1 MPYRLS
7 KTRFLAGLQCHKYL
21 WWREKEPGAPELK
34 ADPATQLLFDQG
46 SAVGERACEE
56 FPGGVLVDLPHWR
69 DVARVRATQDAMG
82 AGAPAVYEATVVEE
96 EVFVAVDILARGDYG
111 GWRLIEVKSS
121 LSLKDVHLPD
131 AAVQAWVLAQ
141 AGISVEVVE
150 VMHLNRDCVYP
161 HLENLFVREDVT
173 EQVIE
178 WLPRVPVIV
187 AQQKK
192 VLDGPLPS
200 VEVGPQCKSP
210 YDCPFLGRCWPEPP
224 KYGLHTLYYGGKKRD
239 QLSGMGVETLAEIP
253 DGFPLS
259 AIQERQ
265 RRAVKSGEMVVEG
278 DLTRTLEGIF
288 GPGHGSGEQVAKPSP
303 VAFLDFETVS
313 PFIPRWD
320 GCSPMTQVPVQF
332 SCHLVHVDG
341 SLSHTEWIA
350 SGPEDPRSECAERLV
365 ELLADVPVIVAYNAG
380 FEKRCLQLLARSLG
394 DSGDTGQGTAAS
406 LLEIGDRLADLLPV
420 VRNHVYHPD
429 FNGSFGLK
437 AVLPALVPDLSY
449 DDLEIAGGQVASVE
463 LFNLMFRGDGMA
475 EEERDTLR
483 AQLLAYCKLD
493 TLALVRLKDVLEG
506 LAPRS

>member
-21 WWREKEPGAPELK
+21 WWREKDPRAPELK

-46 SAVGERACEE
+46 RAVGERACEE
-56 FPGGVLVDLPHWR
+56 FPGGFLVDLPHWQ
-69 DVARVRATQDAMG
+69 DVARVRATRDAMLS
-82 AGAPAVYEATVVEE
+82 GAPAVYEATFVEDG
-96 EVFVAVDILARGDYG
+96 VFVAVDILARGDSG

-131 AAVQAWVLAQ
+131 AAVQAWVLGR
-141 AGISVEVVE
+141 AGIPVEAVE

-161 HLENLFVREDVT
+161 HLGNLFVREDVA
-173 EQVIE
+173 EQVRD
-178 WLPRVPVIV
+178 WLPRVPSLV
-187 AQQKK
+187 AAQKE

-200 VEVGPQCKSP
+200 IEVGPQCKSP
-210 YDCPFLGRCWPEPP
+210 YECPFLARCWPEPTQH
-224 KYGLHTLYYGGKKRD
+224 GLHTLYYGGKKRD

-253 DGFPLS
+253 YGFPLS

-265 RRAVKSGEMVVEG
+265 RRAVRSGEVTVEG
-278 DLTRTLEGIF
+278 DLARTLDGIF
-288 GPGHGSGEQVAKPSP
+288 GPGPGRGGRVARHAPI
-303 VAFLDFETVS
+303 AFLDFETVS

-320 GCSPMTQVPVQF
+320 GCSPMTQLPVQF
-332 SCHLVHVDG
+332 SCHLVDADG

-350 SGPEDPRSECAERLV
+350 SGPEDPRPECAERLV

-380 FEKRCLQLLARSLG
+380 FEKRCLELLARALG
-394 DSGDTGQGTAAS
+394 DSGDVGQGIAAS
-406 LLEIGDRLADLLPV
+406 LLEIADRLADLLPV

-475 EEERDTLR
+475 EGEGETLR
-483 AQLLAYCKLD
+483 ARLLAYCKLD
-493 TLALVRLKDVLEG
+493 TLALVRLKEVLEG
-506 LAPRS
+506 WVPRI